1 MAKILSIEEGI
12 HNMAMMM
19 MMIMNMMARLTSGW
33 DRYNCV
39 IAGQDVDKSSNYYN

>member
-1 MAKILSIEEGI
+1 LGIAKILSIEEGI

-19 MMIMNMMARLTSGW
+19 IMIMMARLTSGW